1 MRSFKL
7 PLKLWPTSAWYLSE
21 GGVKTPTIP
30 THVGGRSGTQTATGG
45 FWKCLLGVSGLA
57 KSLAVGASDILVKMV
72 VWGVG

>member
-21 GGVKTPTIP
+21 GG
-30 THVGGRSGTQTATGG
+30 RSGTKTATGR

-57 KSLAVGASDILVKMV
+57 KFLAVGASDILVKMV
-72 VWGVG
+72 VWRVG

>member
-7 PLKLWPTSAWYLSE
+7 PLKLCPTSAGYLSE
-21 GGVKTPTIP
+21 GG
-30 THVGGRSGTQTATGG
+30 RSGSQTATGR
-45 FWKCLLGVSGLA
+45 FWKCLLGASGLA

>member
-30 THVGGRSGTQTATGG
+30 THVSGRNGTQTATGR
-45 FWKCLLGVSGLA
+45 
-57 KSLAVGASDILVKMV
+57 LVNIV